1 MRAAMAH
8 AEPRLID
15 RLPKVRGRLTEGS
28 LLSAVTWFRV
38 GGPAEVLFK
47 PADVADLALFLKAK
61 PGDVPVTVKECQ
73 FCHTEPLV
81 MFSPEQQ
88 KQFREQ
94 GGFIITL
101 ST

>member
-1 MRAAMAH
+1 MAQSKSDTVH
-8 AEPRLID
+8 VFDTWVKGTKGLLHFDVMTTDEATA
-15 RLPKVRGRLTEGS
+15 LTLAKQHLAS
-28 LLSAVTWFRV
+28 LGES
-38 GGPAEVLFK
+38 G
-47 PADVADLALFLKAK
+47 
-61 PGDVPVTVKECQ
+61 VPVTVKECQ

-88 KQFREQ
+88 RQFREQ